1 MLNEEI
7 KELVEEAVNWAHQ
20 AAIERNEKSGFART
34 SALVSIAKSLAVI
47 AGILEK
53 ATNGQAS
60 INTYDMS
67 HPEI

>member
-1 MLNEEI
+1 MLVQEM
-7 KELVEEAVNWAHQ
+7 KELVKEAVSWANSANEMAGDNH
-20 AAIERNEKSGFART
+20 AAASL
-34 SALVSIAKSLAVI
+34 SAQISIAKSLAVI

-53 ATNGQAS
+53 VTNGQAS